1 MSKNGGKKDNLSP
14 EMRFAEWATY
24 WMESTKDF
32 RVVTTDAKYEEILN
46 SILIP
51 GLGERRLGEITEDT
65 ILACLTKE
73 KAEGRSNSRLIS
85 IFSVLTAILTGA
97 VNHNLIER
105 NPCLTV
111 KLPRRVRQE
120 CAILTDADIR
130 KMMETYGTHRYMPM
144 ILTMLFLGLRVGEAI
159 GLDWTRV
166 DLEARTVTIDCQ
178 MVSYY
183 SEGRTQTKLV
193 PYTKNRVKRVL
204 PLCDQAYQCLCD
216 LKDEQ
221 VLPSGK
227 AEEQLSGPVFRE
239 ADGSYVKYAAF
250 YYEFNKL
257 MTAIGRED
265 VHPHSLRHTA
275 ASTLLYT
282 TGDLLLVKEF
292 LGHRSIRSSE
302 AYPEATEEEKLE
314 TANAIDRYYG
324 FWLRWFFEE
333 ADSDKKI

>member
-1 MSKNGGKKDNLSP
+1 
-14 EMRFAEWATY
+14 MRFAEWAAY
-24 WMESTKDF
+24 WMESTKSF
-32 RVVTTDAKYEEILN
+32 RVITTDAKYGEILN

-51 GLGERRLGEITEDT
+51 ALGERRLSEITEDT
-65 ILACLTKE
+65 ILECLVKE
-73 KAEGRSNSRLIS
+73 KAQGRSNSRIIS
-85 IFSVLTAILTGA
+85 IFSVLTALLTGA
-97 VNHNLIER
+97 VNHNLMER

-130 KMMETYGTHRYMPM
+130 KMMEAHGTHRYMPM
-144 ILTMLFLGLRVGEAI
+144 IMTMLFLGLRVGEAI
-159 GLDWTRV
+159 ALDWTQV
-166 DLEARTVTIDCQ
+166 DLEARTVTIDRQ
-178 MVSYY
+178 MLSFYA
-183 SEGRTQTKLV
+183 EGRTQTKLV

-204 PLCDQAYQCLCD
+204 PLCDQAYQCLSD
-216 LKDEQ
+216 LKNEQELLQDEAAQ
-221 VLPSGK
+221 
-227 AEEQLSGPVFRE
+227 QLSGPVFRE

-257 MTAIGRED
+257 MAAVGRED

-302 AYPEATEEEKLE
+302 VYPEATEREMQE
-314 TANAIDRYYG
+314 TADAIDRYYG
-324 FWLRWFFEE
+324 FWLRWLFEE
-333 ADSDKKI
+333 AESDIKT

>member
-1 MSKNGGKKDNLSP
+1 MRNECGKKDSLSP
-14 EMRFAEWATY
+14 EMRFAEWAAY
-24 WMESTKDF
+24 WMETTKDF

-51 GLGERRLGEITEDT
+51 ILGEQRLSEITEDT
-65 ILACLTKE
+65 ILECLVNE
-73 KAEGRSNSRLIS
+73 KAKGRSNSRIIS
-85 IFSVLTAILTGA
+85 IFSVLTVLLTGA

-111 KLPRRVRQE
+111 KLPHRVRQE
-120 CAILTDADIR
+120 CAILTDADIQ
-130 KMMETYGTHRYMPM
+130 KMMNIYGTHRYMPM
-144 ILTMLFLGLRVGEAI
+144 IMTMLFLGLRVGEAI

-166 DLEARTVTIDCQ
+166 DLKARTVTIDCQ
-178 MVSYY
+178 MVSFY

-193 PYTKNRVKRVL
+193 PYTKNRVKRTL
-204 PLCDQAYQCLCD
+204 PLCDQAYQCLSD
-216 LKDEQ
+216 LKAEQ
-221 VLPSGK
+221 VLLNGE
-227 AEEQLSGPVFRE
+227 AAEQLSGPVFRE
-239 ADGSYVKYAAF
+239 ADGNYVKYAAF

-257 MTAIGRED
+257 MAAIGRED

-302 AYPEATEEEKLE
+302 VYPEATEKEKQE
-314 TANAIDRYYG
+314 TADAIDHYYG
-324 FWLRWFFEE
+324 FWLRWLFEE
-333 ADSDKKI
+333 AESEIKT